1 MENYDILIIGAGP
14 AGLSAGLY
22 AGRQNSKALI
32 LDKGLTGGLGLE
44 VPMMENYPGFEA
56 ISGLD
61 LIVKMKNQ
69 TEKFCE
75 IREHIM
81 IKSIKKQE
89 NGFLLEIKSIHA
101 LEEKYD
107 EIFAKSIILATGA
120 SHRHLNVPGEEEFL
134 GRGVSYCATCDGMF
148 FTGRDVLM
156 IGGGNSAAQEAI
168 FLKNLG
174 ANVKLVHSGRKLRCD
189 THLLDLLNEKE
200 IPIIL
205 NARPKEIKGNM
216 MIESVVLNINGVCE
230 IIAIL
235 FLNESLFIFIISI
248 PSILIVPML
257 GSLWPPTSFKI
268 VVLPEPL
275 TPTIAT
281 VVPASILK
289 LILSN
294 TLTLLPL
301 SPLSYVNDTFLNSI
315 SPLASLSSIFPSTS
329 FVNSFPSINPK
340 DLSHEIE
347 KFFLKS
353 KKRCTKD
360 TKGIEMIVK

>member
-1 MENYDILIIGAGP
+1 MENYDIIIIGAGP

-56 ISGLD
+56 ISGMD

-69 TEKFCE
+69 TERFCE

-81 IKSIKKQE
+81 IKSIK
-89 NGFLLEIKSIHA
+89 NVDDGFLLEVKSIHS
-101 LEEKYD
+101 LEEKID
-107 EIFAKSIILATGA
+107 EIFAKSVILATGA

-189 THLLDLLNEKE
+189 NHLLDLLNEKE

-205 NARPKEIKGNM
+205 KARPKEIKGNM
-216 MIESVVLNINGVCE
+216 MVESVLFTIDGKEEEIPTNGVFISLIGNNPSNE
-230 IIAIL
+230 LAKELNVELDEDGYIITDKNQATNVKGVYAAGDITGGLKQWVVACSEGAIAATSAYK
-235 FLNESLFIFIISI
+235 SL
-248 PSILIVPML
+248 
-257 GSLWPPTSFKI
+257 
-268 VVLPEPL
+268 E
-275 TPTIAT
+275 
-281 VVPASILK
+281 K
-289 LILSN
+289 L
-294 TLTLLPL
+294 
-301 SPLSYVNDTFLNSI
+301 
-315 SPLASLSSIFPSTS
+315 
-329 FVNSFPSINPK
+329 
-340 DLSHEIE
+340 
-347 KFFLKS
+347 
-353 KKRCTKD
+353 
-360 TKGIEMIVK
+360 